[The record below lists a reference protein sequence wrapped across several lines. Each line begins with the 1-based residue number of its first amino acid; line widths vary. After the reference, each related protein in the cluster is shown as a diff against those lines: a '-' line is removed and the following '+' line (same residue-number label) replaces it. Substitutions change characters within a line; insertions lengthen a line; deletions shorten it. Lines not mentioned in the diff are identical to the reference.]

1 MRQNGAGVLFFKNT
15 DIIIYGE
22 VFGVLYVYDWGQK
35 TVKLDRTLFWAQFN
49 LLKIYLKSAFG

>member
-15 DIIIYGE
+15 DIIINGE

-35 TVKLDRTLFWAQFN
+35 QWN
-49 LLKIYLKSAFG
+49 

>member
-35 TVKLDRTLFWAQFN
+35 Q
-49 LLKIYLKSAFG
+49 